1 METSMMSMRRLVL
14 CASASVA
21 MLLTACTPKN
31 DSATTTPAPVADR
44 SVDNAQNAKIRQ
56 LEQAVRDAQKAAAE
70 AKAAAEMRQQARPG
84 GYTYTPTVAAGHT
97 ASAMAFPSGDPATS
111 ALLLHLIMPDEVNR
125 NQNFE
130 YQYHVTNTTSATLQ
144 DVVLSLESLL
154 NLDIKS
160 ATPAA
165 AANDGGVAWRL
176 GDIGPRQT
184 KIIKVQASASQLGM
198 TTNCISIAYNNQ
210 LCAGTNVV
218 EADLTLVKVAPRRV
232 LRCDAMEFTYVVRN
246 PGTGMAKNVRV
257 SDRLPA
263 GLKTADG
270 QQTFNRTVGDLG
282 PGESAE
288 IKVAVEASTTGEFSS
303 AATASATGLSADSD
317 STTTVIVQPAL
328 EITASCP
335 ETRYIGR
342 AVSFEFKVKNVGDAE
357 ARDTIVTASVPA
369 GSEYISASGNG
380 AFANGNVVWQL
391 GTLAAGQEVTVVSR
405 VRANAAATL
414 RSNGSVAAYC
424 ADAVTDDCI
433 TKVIGIPAV
442 LLEVIDLED
451 PIEVGNT
458 ETYVIVVTN
467 QGSAPDTNIQI
478 VAILPDEQTYVSSS
492 GSTRG
497 SLSGQTIT
505 FAPLP
510 SLAPKAKVE
519 WRIVVRASKPGDVR
533 FTVRMTSDELTTPVQ
548 ENEAT
553 KLYE

>member
-1 METSMMSMRRLVL
+1 MEKSMMSRRRVLL

-21 MLLTACTPKN
+21 MLLTACTSKD
-31 DSATTTPAPVADR
+31 DSATTAPPPADR

-56 LEQAVRDAQKAAAE
+56 LEQAVRDAQKAAAD
-70 AKAAAEMRQQARPG
+70 AKAMAAKRQEARPG
-84 GYTYTPTVAAGHT
+84 GYTYEPDVAAGHS

-111 ALLLHLIMPDEVNR
+111 PLLLHLIMPDEVNR

-184 KIIKVQASASQLGM
+184 KVIKVQASASQLGL

-246 PGTGMAKNVRV
+246 PGTGVAKNVRI
-257 SDRLPA
+257 SDRLPS

-270 QQTFNRTVGDLG
+270 QQTFSRTVGDLG

-288 IKVAVEASTTGEFSS
+288 IKVAVEAGTTGEFSS

-342 AVSFEFKVKNVGDAE
+342 VTSFEYKVKNVGDAE
-357 ARDTIVTASVPA
+357 ARDAIVTASVPS
-369 GSEYISASGNG
+369 GSEYVSASGNG

-391 GTLAAGQEVTVVSR
+391 GTLAAGQEVTVVAR

-424 ADAVTDDCI
+424 ADTVTDNCI
-433 TKVIGIPAV
+433 TNVIGIPAI
-442 LLEVIDLED
+442 LLEVVDLGD
-451 PIEVGNT
+451 PIEVGSN
-458 ETYVIVVTN
+458 ETYVITVTN
-467 QGSAPDTNIQI
+467 QGSAAGHNIQI
-478 VAILPDEQTYVSSS
+478 VAILPDQETYLSSS
-492 GSTRG
+492 GATRG
-497 SLSGQTIT
+497 TLSGKTIT

-510 SLAPKAKVE
+510 SLAPKAKAE
-519 WRIVVRASKPGDVR
+519 WRIVIRAEAAGDVR
-533 FTVRMTSDELTTPVQ
+533 FTVRMTSDQLTSPVQ

-553 KLYE
+553 NLYE